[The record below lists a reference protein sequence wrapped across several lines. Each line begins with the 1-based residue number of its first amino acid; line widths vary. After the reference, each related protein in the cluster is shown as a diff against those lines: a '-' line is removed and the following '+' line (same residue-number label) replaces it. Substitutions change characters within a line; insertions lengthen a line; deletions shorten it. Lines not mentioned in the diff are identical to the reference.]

1 MPYGL
6 YLSAAGANAQ
16 NHRLEVLSHN
26 LANINTPGF
35 KPHLAVLKSRHA
47 EAIERGDVQPQT
59 GGLDDQGGGVAIQPT
74 LTQFSQGTLRQ
85 TGNRTDFAIND
96 TNSFFVVKRGDS
108 QLLTRAG
115 GFLFNAQGGLVTP
128 NGDSVL
134 STSGEPVRIV
144 PNLPFEVLDDGT
156 IQQAGERRSLMLA
169 QPRQLGDLSRV
180 GDNLFQSLG
189 PVDNVANDKRAVV
202 SGFIEQSAVQPTG
215 AMMELIEASR
225 AYEANVRLIQTQ
237 DQAMGNLIGRV
248 LQQN

>member
-1 MPYGL
+1 M
-6 YLSAAGANAQ
+6 SAAGANAQ

-47 EAIERGDVQPQT
+47 EAIEQGDVEALSGT
-59 GGLDDQGGGVAIQPT
+59 INDVGGGVAIQPT
-74 LTQFSQGTLRQ
+74 LTQFSQGALRQ

-96 TNSFFVVKRGDS
+96 TNSFFVVQRGDA

-115 GFLFNAQGGLVTP
+115 GFLFNNQGNLVTSH
-128 NGDSVL
+128 GDQVL
-134 STSGEPVRIV
+134 STAGDPIRVA

-156 IQQAGERRSLMLA
+156 VQQAGERRTLMLVR
-169 QPRQLGDLSRV
+169 PRELGDLSRV

-189 PVDNVANDKRAVV
+189 PTDSVPNDQRTVV
-202 SGFIEQSAVQPTG
+202 SGFLEQSSVQPTG

-248 LQQN
+248 LQAS